1 MKIQGTEEDVER
13 KENGKQLKLK
23 DVKSQQNN
31 HTRPS
36 KKDIFQTIIHAI
48 YAHLPVL
55 KTCYSANRPTY
66 YIHSLLK
73 LSSMKDKCL
82 FNISLYTGYKI

>member
-1 MKIQGTEEDVER
+1 MRVKDIHRRMLFKKLKIQGTEEDVER

-36 KKDIFQTIIHAI
+36 KKRYISN
-48 YAHLPVL
+48 YY
-55 KTCYSANRPTY
+55 TCNLCSPTCF
-66 YIHSLLK
+66 
-73 LSSMKDKCL
+73 KDML
-82 FNISLYTGYKI
+82 FSK